1 MAENR
6 ERGQSAGPGGSRP
19 VAAMRVVLLYAAFA
33 SLWILLSDQVAV
45 LLVRDPGR
53 LALVNTL
60 KGWLFVGVT
69 SLLLYR
75 AMRGLK
81 EGGERGRDGGWRR
94 ALRPAALAVAAIL
107 ALAWFGARETMAY
120 QERKEGE
127 RLQAIAALKAR
138 QVSDWIRERTG
149 DSEFAASS
157 SIWSIAYRKWRDL
170 GMVEGREHLMSRLDV
185 YRRNEGFA
193 SARVLDGGAW
203 VLPEAGGEVPPE
215 VLKAA
220 GASALDQR
228 VRLVGPYR
236 DAGGVVRMDFLAP
249 LREAGAMTVPVVV
262 LGVDPDRQLYSM
274 LQEWPAPTST
284 GEALLFR
291 RDGNDTQLVSET
303 RFKAGLA
310 VNGRWPIAGS
320 PLIGAKVLRGDAAPG
335 SFYKGLDYRGRAV
348 AGVAVP
354 VAGTEWFLLAKM
366 DQDEIDAV
374 SRPQVTVIGLAALLG
389 AFVVA
394 ISASLFKQQRVLS
407 DSRRERAVQAER
419 FKTLRLLDGIARG
432 SSDAIYALDREGRRL
447 IFNPEAERL
456 FGLREGDSVDPE
468 AIQALSAGEAVIS
481 RGQTETVEAV
491 LPTSAGPRTFLVTRG
506 PLVDGEGGVEG
517 HFGIARDITDIKWT
531 ERRLAAQNRMLAR
544 IATGEPIAVLL
555 KAITGV
561 VLDLAPEAM
570 AAILLLES
578 DETHLIWAASTGLP
592 PGLADDRSRIP
603 ATLEA
608 GPSGRAVRLKQQ
620 CFVEDIL
627 TDPSCDTAMRSHLG
641 RYGIRSVWATP
652 LLGGDGRALGAFT
665 LYRTVPGRPSEALCA
680 LMAAASQAASIA
692 LERNREEAELQESE
706 HRFRRLFEAAP
717 VPMCLLSEAGGMTA
731 LNSQF
736 TRTFGYT
743 LEEAPSLASWLR
755 SGQGEGLGGEE
766 RPAWNLRNDPGMGYP
781 LLEATVACK
790 DGGERT
796 VLLSA
801 TSLGSESLLTLS
813 DITDR
818 VRAEAERQRLQDEIQ
833 QAQKLESIGRL
844 AGGVAHDFNN
854 MLGVIVANA
863 DLGVL
868 VAPPGKAMERFE
880 EIKKAAVRSSELTR
894 QLLAFARKQTTSPK
908 VLDLNQAIPDMLQ
921 MLTRL
926 IGENITLDYEPR
938 PGLWKVRMDPAQLD
952 QVLANLA
959 VNGRDAISGVGR
971 MWIHTENVQVAADPA
986 VPFRRPGAFVVL
998 EVGDTGCGMDAER
1011 QKHIFE
1017 PFFTTKAVGKG
1028 TGLGLATVY
1037 GIVKQNA
1044 GFIEV
1049 DSAPGM
1055 GTRFRVYMPRHE
1067 GETGEAAPV
1076 PEPVPVRRGGETVL
1090 VVEDEPMNL
1099 EVTVML
1105 LETLGYR
1112 VLAAESPAVALRTL
1126 ESEGAAVDLMLSDVI
1141 MPGMNG
1147 RDLAERAWALKPSL
1161 KVLFMSG
1168 YTSDI
1173 IANQGTLPEDVQLL
1187 DKPFTLEDLAAR
1199 VRSTLDA

>member
-1 MAENR
+1 MADIR
-6 ERGQSAGPGGSRP
+6 EGGQSSGPGGPRA
-19 VAAMRVVLLYAAFA
+19 VAALRIVLLYGAFA
-33 SLWILLSDQVAV
+33 SLWILLSDQVAA

-53 LALVNTL
+53 LVLVNTL

-81 EGGERGRDGGWRR
+81 EPDSLIRARGWRQ
-94 ALRPAALAVAAIL
+94 ALRPAALALAAIL
-107 ALAWFGARETMAY
+107 ALAWFGARETLSY
-120 QERKEGE
+120 QERREGE

-149 DSEFAASS
+149 DTEFAASS
-157 SIWSIAYRKWRDL
+157 AVWSRAYRKWRDQGL
-170 GMVEGREHLMSRLDV
+170 DEGREHLMGRLEA
-185 YRRNEGFA
+185 YRLNEGFA

-203 VLPEAGGEVPPE
+203 VLPAAGGDVPPE

-228 VRLVGPYR
+228 VRIVGPYR
-236 DAGGVVRMDFLAP
+236 DATGAIRMDFLAP
-249 LREAGAMTVPVVV
+249 LRAAGAGAVPVVV
-262 LGVDPDRQLYSM
+262 LGIDPDRQLYA
-274 LQEWPAPTST
+274 LLREWPAPTLT
-284 GEALLFR
+284 GEAVLYR
-291 RDGNDTQLVSET
+291 RNGDDLQLISES
-303 RFKAGLA
+303 RFKPGLA
-310 VNGRWPIAGS
+310 VNGRWPIAESG
-320 PLIGAKVLRGDAAPG
+320 LVVAKALRGEAAPRG
-335 SFYKGLDYRGRAV
+335 YHKGVDFRGRSV
-348 AGVAVP
+348 VGVALP
-354 VAGTEWFLLAKM
+354 VVGTDWFLLAKV
-366 DQDEIDAV
+366 DQEEIDAA
-374 SRPQVTVIGLAALLG
+374 SRPQVTIIGLAALLG

-394 ISASLFKQQRVLS
+394 ISASLFRQQRTLA
-407 DSRRERAVQAER
+407 DSRRDRAVQAER
-419 FKTLRLLDGIARG
+419 LKTLRLLDGIARG

-468 AIQALSAGEAVIS
+468 AIQALAAGEAVIS
-481 RGQTETVEAV
+481 KGRAETVEAV
-491 LPTSAGPRTFLVTRG
+491 LPTSSGPRTFLVTRG
-506 PLVDGEGGVEG
+506 PLADGEGGIEG
-517 HFGIARDITDIKWT
+517 HFGVARDITDIKWT
-531 ERRLAAQNRMLAR
+531 ERHLAVQNRMLAR
-544 IATGEPIAVLL
+544 IATGEPIGVLL
-555 KAITGV
+555 KAITSV

-570 AAILLLES
+570 AAILLL
-578 DETHLIWAASTGLP
+578 DPGDTHLAWAASTGLP
-592 PGLADDRSRIP
+592 PGLAEDRSRIP
-603 ATLEA
+603 ASMEG
-608 GPSGRAVRLKQQ
+608 GPSGRAVRLRQQ
-620 CFVEDIL
+620 VFIEDIQ
-627 TDPSCDTAMRSHLG
+627 TDPLCDQAMRSHLG
-641 RYGIRSVWATP
+641 RYGIRSVWASP
-652 LLGGDGRALGAFT
+652 VLGGDGRALGAFT
-665 LYRTVPGRPSEALCA
+665 LYRTVPGKPTEAMRT

-717 VPMCLLSEAGGMTA
+717 VPMCLLSEAGAMTA

-736 TRTFGYT
+736 TRTFGYS

-755 SGQGEGLGGEE
+755 SSQGGEPLSEE
-766 RPAWNLRNDPGMGYP
+766 RPAWTLRNDPAMGYP
-781 LLEATVACK
+781 LLEAVVACK

-801 TSLGSESLLTLS
+801 TSLGAESLLTLS

-863 DLGVL
+863 DIGML
-868 VAPPGKAMERFE
+868 VTPPGKALDRFE

-894 QLLAFARKQTTSPK
+894 QLLAFARKQATSPRT
-908 VLDLNQAIPDMLQ
+908 LDLNQAIPDVFQ

-926 IGENITLDYEPR
+926 IGENITLDYEPW
-938 PGLWKVRMDPAQLD
+938 PGLWWVRMDPAQLD
-952 QVLANLA
+952 QVLANLV

-971 MWIHTENVQVAADPA
+971 MWIRTENAQVEPDPA
-986 VPFRRPGAFVVL
+986 VPFQRPGPFVVL

-1037 GIVKQNA
+1037 GIVKQNG

-1049 DSAPGM
+1049 DSAPGK
-1055 GTRFRVYMPRHE
+1055 GTRFRVYLPRHE
-1067 GETGEAAPV
+1067 GEPGEVEPV
-1076 PEPVPVRRGGETVL
+1076 PEAVPARRGGETVL

-1099 EVTVML
+1099 DVTVML

-1112 VLAAESPAVALRTL
+1112 VLAAGTPAEALRVL
-1126 ESEGAAVDLMLSDVI
+1126 EAEGGKVDLLLTDVV

-1147 RDLAERAWALKPSL
+1147 RDLAEKAWALKPGL

-1168 YTSDI
+1168 YTADI